1 MFQSLRVNARSPCAI
16 RDATLVIPVAG
27 TERAKS
33 PASLQFSFSCHCID
47 QGRRANFRSKRAVI
61 ELPHN
66 FDAAV
71 EMLDQRRT
79 GLDPIA
85 AVVVG
90 DVTEFTDGSAV
101 DVSAK
106 NAVHPIAFRISNDR
120 SLELPDETNSI
131 FDPLLDVS
139 AKRPVTKA
147 EATTEEID

>member
-1 MFQSLRVNARSPCAI
+1 MGFGKARI
-16 RDATLVIPVAG
+16 GRNREWIPP
-27 TERAKS
+27 THD
-33 PASLQFSFSCHCID
+33 LDF
-47 QGRRANFRSKRAVI
+47 
-61 ELPHN
+61 
-66 FDAAV
+66 AV

-85 AVVVG
+85 AVVIG
-90 DVTEFTDGSAV
+90 DVAEFTDGSAV

-120 SLELPDETNSI
+120 SLELPDEANSI

-147 EATTEEID
+147 KATAEEID

>member
-1 MFQSLRVNARSPCAI
+1 MGFGKARI
-16 RDATLVIPVAG
+16 GRNREWIPP
-27 TERAKS
+27 THD
-33 PASLQFSFSCHCID
+33 LDF
-47 QGRRANFRSKRAVI
+47 
-61 ELPHN
+61 
-66 FDAAV
+66 AV

-90 DVTEFTDGSAV
+90 DVAEFMDGSAV

-106 NAVHPIAFRISNDR
+106 NAVHPITFRISNDR
-120 SLELPDETNSI
+120 SLELPDETYSI

-147 EATTEEID
+147 EAPTEEIDRWIE